1 MNYSK
6 EYRSKV
12 IALILLIFLGSFGAH
27 QFYLGNKSIG
37 ITQLVLSLV
46 GYATIFILI
55 GLLPIMVVS
64 VWIIV
69 DLIRILISDESDF
82 GWSM

>member
-1 MNYSK
+1 MNYSN

-12 IALILLIFLGSFGAH
+12 VALILLVFLGSFGAH
-27 QFYLGNKSIG
+27 QFYLGNKKIG

-46 GYATIFILI
+46 GYATIIILI
-55 GLLPIMVVS
+55 GVLPIMVVS
-64 VWIIV
+64 IWLIV
-69 DLIRILISDESDF
+69 DLVRILISDESDF